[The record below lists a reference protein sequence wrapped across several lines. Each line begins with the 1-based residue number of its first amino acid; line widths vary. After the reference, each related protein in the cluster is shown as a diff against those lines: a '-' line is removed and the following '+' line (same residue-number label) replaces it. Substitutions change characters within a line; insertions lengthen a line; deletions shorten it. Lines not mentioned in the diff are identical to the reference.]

1 MGPLKY
7 RVPQQL
13 CASPCAFFGRR
24 RTVVRASNTIAQFG
38 STFLLGAVSATKD
51 RVVLLDPMT
60 DDACAAL
67 WASRCKGLNGT
78 FETIECVANAI
89 HGYLERL
96 VVIVTARFA
105 FRHRVPLNQEPRLMF
120 VQTPTVVAGSISYLP
135 DGIVCKLSAAIR
147 PS

>member
-1 MGPLKY
+1 M
-7 RVPQQL
+7 
-13 CASPCAFFGRR
+13 
-24 RTVVRASNTIAQFG
+24 NTA
-38 STFLLGAVSATKD
+38 KD
-51 RVVLLDPMT
+51 RVVFFDSMT
-60 DDACAAL
+60 NDVCATIR
-67 WASRCKGLNGT
+67 ASWCEGMDCT
-78 FETIECVANAI
+78 FEATECVGAAI